1 MRRLFMIGLASIL
14 FAASVAVARQ
24 ADASVAGSWDIT
36 VESPQGKRTSI
47 LVIKQEGGKLVGTM
61 KSQRGERPLDSI
73 SVKGNEITMAI
84 TIPFQGSDMKITY
97 TGKVEKDSMK
107 GEADFGGLAS
117 GEWSAV
123 PHKEGTPTAAAPA
136 TPATGAATPAPA
148 TPATGTA
155 APAPASAANLSGVW
169 KFDVTL
175 EDGGKGDPTFTFK
188 QEGET
193 LTGNYKGPLG
203 EAPVTGTIKNGE
215 AKFSIKVAFQGEEVV
230 VNYAGK
236 LAGADSMTGTME
248 IVGRAKGNWTAKKQ

>member
-14 FAASVAVARQ
+14 LAASVVVAQQ
-24 ADASVAGSWDIT
+24 ADANVAGTWDIT
-36 VESPQGKRTSI
+36 VESPQGKRTSMLI
-47 LVIKQEGGKLVGTM
+47 IKQEGGKLVGTM
-61 KSQRGERPLDSI
+61 KSQRGERPLDSVT
-73 SVKGNEITMAI
+73 VKGNEITMAMTLPI
-84 TIPFQGSDMKITY
+84 QGMDMTITY
-97 TGKVEKDSMK
+97 KGKVEKDSMK

-123 PHKEGTPTAAAPA
+123 PHKEGTPAAAPA
-136 TPATGAATPAPA
+136 TPATGAA
-148 TPATGTA
+148 
-155 APAPASAANLSGVW
+155 ASAANISGTW
-169 KFDVTL
+169 KFDVLL
-175 EDGGKGDPTFTFK
+175 EDGGEGNPTFTFK

-236 LAGADSMTGTME
+236 LAASDSMTGTME
-248 IVGRAKGNWTAKKQ
+248 IVGRAKGKWTGKKQ